1 LKTLAAVS
9 CAALVS
15 LFAATPALAS
25 DELAKQK
32 ACMACHA
39 VSTKLVG
46 PAFKD
51 VAEKYKADKDAD
63 KKLAGK
69 IRAGSSG
76 VWGQI
81 PMPANAAVNEAEALT
96 LAKWVLAAK

>member
-15 LFAATPALAS
+15 FFAATPALAS
-25 DELAKQK
+25 EDLAKQK
-32 ACMACHA
+32 ACMACHS
-39 VSTKLVG
+39 VDKKVVG

-51 VAEKYKADKDAD
+51 VAEKYKSDKDAD
-63 KKLAGK
+63 KKLAAK

>member
-1 LKTLAAVS
+1 MKTIAAVS

-15 LFAATPALAS
+15 IFAATPVLAS
-25 DELAKQK
+25 EDLAKQK

-39 VSTKLVG
+39 VDKKLVG
-46 PAFKD
+46 PAYKD
-51 VAEKYKADKDAD
+51 IAEKYKADKDAD
-63 KKLAGK
+63 KKLAAK

-96 LAKWVLAAK
+96 LSKWVLAAK